1 MNRGIEVLQT
11 YALPLG
17 YVAKMPEHIR
27 HFDLWL
33 GYKDSNLGIPESES
47 GALPLGDTPTAL
59 KYFTTILLKRK
70 GVFKKKWGGW

>member
-17 YVAKMPEHIR
+17 YVAKMPDTVR

-59 KYFTTILLKRK
+59 VILPPFSEKEK
-70 GVFKKKWGGW
+70 GFFKKIWGGW

>member
-1 MNRGIEVLQT
+1 MLKKISAHRAEILIWRRHPDLNRGIEVLQT

-59 KYFTTILLKRK
+59 
-70 GVFKKKWGGW
+70 